1 MSPPS
6 ERPQRGERKPT
17 RAIPFRKK
25 KKADDVDNRCTFCLF
40 PFLANTTFFRAFFV
54 CFFSLF
60 FNVEDSPEP
69 SDRREAQPPPPPP
82 RIFFVKLLPIVRPVE
97 LERQYKAMEH
107 NRSTAPGDRWCTSRF
122 RLFRKPYEGLVFRGE
137 PSFK

>member
-1 MSPPS
+1 M
-6 ERPQRGERKPT
+6 
-17 RAIPFRKK
+17 
-25 KKADDVDNRCTFCLF
+25 L
-40 PFLANTTFFRAFFV
+40 TTAALFV
-54 CFFSLF
+54 CFLFSRTPLF
-60 FNVEDSPEP
+60 FVRFLFVFFRFFSTWRIRPNPATEERPNL
-69 SDRREAQPPPPPP
+69 PPP